1 MDHAEAHERIADL
14 AIEPRRLVDL
24 EADPSPEERDLLA
37 HVAACATCRAELDAW
52 RRTHRAVLEA
62 AMAGGIATERQP
74 DGGLDSGDIE
84 PPAELR
90 AAVSAIPR
98 HSPRLL
104 DPARDGAAAPVVASI
119 RRRPARQLVALAAV
133 IVVGLVIGLGA
144 IAFDQTRQADI
155 AQDQIKGLTALSTS
169 VDRVL
174 RDAGHTSVA
183 LVGLDGSPAGTAA
196 WSSDEIVVITTALTP
211 PGPGAEYRC
220 WVDRDGQRTAIGVMR
235 FADDIAYW
243 WGPMGRYEDLPLDGG
258 GTLGVSL
265 ELIGEDGGNA
275 PILTGELPS

>member
-14 AIEPRRLVDL
+14 AIEPRHLVDL
-24 EADPSPEERDLLA
+24 QVDPSPEERDLLA
-37 HVAACATCRAELDAW
+37 HVGACPTCRAELDAW
-52 RRTHRAVLEA
+52 RRTHEAVLEA
-62 AMAGGIATERQP
+62 ARSGGIATERQP
-74 DGGLDSGDIE
+74 DGGLDRGSIE
-84 PPAELR
+84 PPTGLR

-98 HSPRLL
+98 RSPRQL
-104 DPARDGAAAPVVASI
+104 DPAGGAAAPLVAAA
-119 RRRPARQLVALAAV
+119 RRPRPARQLVALAAV
-133 IVVGLVIGLGA
+133 IVIGLVVGLGA
-144 IAFDQTRQADI
+144 VALDQTRQADI
-155 AQDQIKGLTALSTS
+155 AEDQIKGLTALSTS

>member
-24 EADPSPEERDLLA
+24 ELDPSPEELDLLA
-37 HVAACATCRAELDAW
+37 HVAGCATCRAELDAW
-52 RRTHRAVLEA
+52 RRTHEAVLEA
-62 AMAGGIATERQP
+62 AITGGVATESQLDR
-74 DGGLDSGDIE
+74 GLSKGNLE
-84 PPAELR
+84 PPADLR
-90 AAVSAIPR
+90 AAVAAIPGR
-98 HSPRLL
+98 SPRLL
-104 DPARDGAAAPVVASI
+104 DPVDGAAAAPLVAAK
-119 RRRPARQLVALAAV
+119 RRRPARQVVALAAV
-133 IVVGLVIGLGA
+133 IVVGLIIGLGA
-144 IAFDQTRQADI
+144 FAFDQTRHADL

-183 LVGLDGSPAGTAA
+183 LIGLDGSPAGTAA

-220 WVDRDGQRTAIGVMR
+220 WVDRDGKRTAIGVMR